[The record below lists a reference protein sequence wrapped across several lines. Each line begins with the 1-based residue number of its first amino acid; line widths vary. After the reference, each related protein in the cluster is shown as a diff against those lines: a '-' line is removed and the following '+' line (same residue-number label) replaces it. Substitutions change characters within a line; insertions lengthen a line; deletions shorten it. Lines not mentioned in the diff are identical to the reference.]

1 MERLETLRALYGGP
15 LADPAG
21 AYRASLA
28 LFELDPTDAKNREA
42 LIGFSQAAG
51 TTENL
56 CAALRAASGS
66 TDDQILR
73 RDLLVTVAEL
83 EEQTLGRAPEA
94 EKVYAQILAAE
105 PLHAGAFRALARLIR
120 AGQRWPELR
129 ALLEARQLAALD
141 LRERLDLL
149 AEIAELDES
158 VLADPDHALAAYE
171 KMLELDPADLR
182 AHRALDRHYAARE
195 RWRDLETLL
204 GTRLGFASDGEVP
217 ELEFRRA
224 ELRASH
230 LGDVDGA
237 LDLLEAIVET
247 APTHE
252 GARRLLERLIALPE
266 QRQRVAKIL
275 EPIYEA
281 SGAWARL
288 VAILEVQ
295 REVLEGAAAGGAAGA
310 LRGAAGEPAAGEG
323 GARSRPGARCSAP
336 IPTTP
341 TRSPRSSGSPP
352 SLERFSELVDVYQE
366 LAFKR
371 DASDLAGRAD
381 LLSRAAKLYAGK
393 LGNRRAAIDVWKL
406 VLNVEPNNA
415 EMTGPAAA
423 ALESLYTETGDVAS
437 LVKILRLQAGW
448 APGAAARKQL
458 LFRVAGLE
466 EKSLGDTEA
475 AVATLRSILEID
487 PQEREAIDA
496 LDRIFEAGAK
506 HRQRVEILRKRID
519 LAGDA
524 GARQELW
531 RRVASLLERDV
542 GDVDEAIA
550 ACVSILDE
558 SPEDDQALE
567 TLARL
572 YEQQG
577 RHRDRLE
584 ILERRLALGGAAR
597 AGKGG
602 AAAATADAWRCCVR
616 SRPCSRARSAIRR
629 RRSDAGARC
638 SRRRRPIREALAALE
653 RFLAPGT
660 DGGLRLAAAQA
671 LEPVYE
677 RAGRFAELAA
687 VVRVYVEAQGDA
699 RTRLEQLMR
708 LAAIE
713 EKPAARHGGG
723 ARHHRARHPRRALR
737 AGAAGAARRVRAAGG
752 TEPRRPR

>member
-1 MERLETLRALYGGP
+1 MERLETLRTLYGGP
-15 LADPAG
+15 LADPGG

-28 LFELDPTDAKNREA
+28 LFELDPADAKNREA
-42 LIGFSQAAG
+42 LIGFAQGAG
-51 TTENL
+51 TTAEL
-56 CAALRAASGS
+56 CAVLRAVSAS

-73 RDLLVTVAEL
+73 RDLLVIVAEL
-83 EEQTLGRAPEA
+83 EEQRLGRAPEA

-105 PLHAGAFRALARLIR
+105 PLHAGAFRALARLQR
-120 AGQRWPELR
+120 DGQRWADLR
-129 ALLEARQLAALD
+129 ALLDARQLAALD
-141 LRERLDLL
+141 VRERLDLL
-149 AEIAELDES
+149 AEVAELDES
-158 VLADPDHALAAYE
+158 ALNDADHALGAYE
-171 KMLELDPADLR
+171 KMLELDPTDLR

-204 GTRLGFASDGEVP
+204 GTRVELASETEVP

-237 LDLLEAIVET
+237 LDLLEGIVRT
-247 APTHE
+247 APAPRG
-252 GARRLLERLIALPE
+252 GAPPARAPREPRRAP
-266 QRQRVAKIL
+266 
-275 EPIYEA
+275 
-281 SGAWARL
+281 
-288 VAILEVQ
+288 
-295 REVLEGAAAGGAAGA
+295 AAGGQDPGADLRGERRLGAPGRHPGGSAGGARGAGGGGVARPLRRAAGDPAAGQGRRARHLAAGA
-310 LRGAAGEPAAGEG
+310 GRRSRQPRGAPADRA
-323 GARSRPGARCSAP
+323 ARHGV
-336 IPTTP
+336 
-341 TRSPRSSGSPP
+341 
-352 SLERFSELVDVYQE
+352 LERFSELVDVYQE

-371 DASDLAGRAD
+371 DATDVSGRAD
-381 LLSRAAKLYAGK
+381 LLSRAARLYAGK

-406 VLNVEPNNA
+406 VLNVDPNNVETA
-415 EMTGPAAA
+415 GPAAA
-423 ALESLYTETGDVAS
+423 ALETLYTETGDVAS
-437 LVKILRLQAGW
+437 LVKILGQQAQW
-448 APGAAARKQL
+448 APGAAERKKL
-458 LFRVAGLE
+458 LFRIAGLE
-466 EKSLGDTEA
+466 EKSLGDIDA
-475 AVATLRSILEID
+475 AVTTLRAILEID

-496 LDRIFEAGAK
+496 LDRIFEAGSQ

-584 ILERRLALGGAAR
+584 ILERRLALGAERRPAGTAASALAHR
-597 AGKGG
+597 LGLLRQI
-602 AAAATADAWRCCVR
+602 AALLEGPLGDPADALGRWREVLE
-616 SRPCSRARSAIRR
+616 RAPA
-629 RRSDAGARC
+629 D
-638 SRRRRPIREALAALE
+638 PEALAALE

-677 RAGRFAELAA
+677 STGRFAELAA
-687 VVRVYVEAQGDA
+687 VVRVYVDAQGDA
-699 RTRLEQLMR
+699 RARLEQLMR

-713 EKPAARHGGG
+713 ETPARRHRGR
-723 ARHHRARHPRRALR
+723 ARHHRARHPRRAR
-737 AGAAGAARRVRAAGG
+737 GA
-752 TEPRRPR
+752 